1 MYSNSLMRHFEVW
14 PAQSYSGKH
23 FICREFAADKCKSDK
38 ATEFQACRRCC
49 KISGM
54 SPFVKS
60 PPSFKRKVTSKTY
73 FEIMCHSEIRLHA
86 IFPYILLETTSS
98 SWLFRNPL
106 CNMTTWESWTS
117 LSLSVFV
124 VMVILLSGFYT
135 LLSNLKFHMVFSLLV
150 VLLLLFSWIWL
161 RYRKEA
167 M

>member
-1 MYSNSLMRHFEVW
+1 MRHFEVW

-49 KISGM
+49 KISWM

-73 FEIMCHSEIRLHA
+73 FEIMCHSEIWLHA
-86 IFPYILLETTSS
+86 ISPYILLETTSS

-106 CNMTTWESWTS
+106 CNMKTWESWTS
-117 LSLSVFV
+117 LSPRSDGNTSEWILHTIVKFEISYGIFASCCPISFVFLN
-124 VMVILLSGFYT
+124 MTSI
-135 LLSNLKFHMVFSLLV
+135 
-150 VLLLLFSWIWL
+150 
-161 RYRKEA
+161 
-167 M
+167 